1 MWSRTWRVASA
12 GRIWR
17 TTTRCTGKVLFSY
30 LDKHFKACKIFIKID
45 VDCARSHKNYSPFHL
60 LSSRFPS
67 TSPLKPIPCP
77 APASAPGS
85 IKKRPSFRDKEG
97 FFKFRS
103 FKKQERETQVSW
115 IGHKVFYL
123 YCVSIELILKVR
135 DIYWRKYF
143 PNQSN
148 GNMSTKK
155 QNTVCGGGSCSLY
168 DFQENED
175 PALQAEGENQ
185 PIGEQQGQR
194 RVMTVEDEQE
204 IWRDITLTQYEHTH
218 WPEKSFTFLCQT
230 FTAWLIILWL
240 DWNAMVFHRACYSFF
255 LNNL

>member
-30 LDKHFKACKIFIKID
+30 LDKHFKACKIFIKIE

-148 GNMSTKK
+148 GNMSTKNKTQCVVVVHALFMTSRKMKILPSK
-155 QNTVCGGGSCSLY
+155 QRERISQSESNRGSGEWWPWRMNRRSGEISPWPSMNTHIDLKNLLPFCVRHLQHGLLY
-168 DFQENED
+168 YD
-175 PALQAEGENQ
+175 
-185 PIGEQQGQR
+185 
-194 RVMTVEDEQE
+194 
-204 IWRDITLTQYEHTH
+204 
-218 WPEKSFTFLCQT
+218 
-230 FTAWLIILWL
+230 
-240 DWNAMVFHRACYSFF
+240 
-255 LNNL
+255 